1 MKTRPTNVGVLFPS
15 RRVRSWC
22 ATMFQGTKVATTR
35 WTRNEIADGGAVAV
49 AVAVAVAAADIDVRC
64 TWFALLLLIFPFVA
78 FLVRWANQN

>member
-49 AVAVAVAAADIDVRC
+49 AVAVAAADIDDRC